1 MYKKQKME
9 HLRKNLQYL
18 LDSRGESR
26 VSICDR
32 TGLNRTTI
40 YNILDGRV
48 QNVHSST
55 IQKVS
60 NFFGVSYR
68 EIETI
73 DIAEKERIDAI
84 VSYEGNMNPCA
95 VPLFMQSECI
105 ISGFFDSKIGSLI
118 VERKLTY
125 YFGSGPNI
133 VAILLEN
140 DFPGKYNA
148 GDLLI
153 IKRGNYQNNN
163 PKLCFDKRQQLFH
176 IKEFNSEVTT
186 NLMVIGDIMEERFG
200 YGKKI

>member
-9 HLRKNLQYL
+9 YLRKNLQYL

-26 VSICDR
+26 VSLCDR

-48 QNVHSST
+48 QSVHSST

-60 NFFGVSYR
+60 NFFGVSYS

-84 VSYEGNMNPCA
+84 VSYEGNMNPSA
-95 VPLFMQSECI
+95 VPLFRQSECVTAE
-105 ISGFFDSKIGSLI
+105 FFESKIGSLI
-118 VERKLTY
+118 VGRELTY
-125 YFGSGPNI
+125 YFGFGPNI

-140 DFPGKYNA
+140 DFLGKYNA

-153 IKRGNYQNNN
+153 VRRGHYQSDN
-163 PKLCFDKRQQLFH
+163 PKLCFDQKRKKFH
-176 IKEFNSEVTT
+176 INEFHIENAEDSV
-186 NLMVIGDIMEERFG
+186 VIGDIMEERFG

>member
-18 LDSRGESR
+18 LDSRGETR
-26 VSICDR
+26 VSLCDR

-48 QNVHSST
+48 QSVHSST

-60 NFFGVSYR
+60 NFFGISYS
-68 EIETI
+68 EIEAT
-73 DIAEKERIDAI
+73 DIAEKERLDGI
-84 VSYEGNMNPCA
+84 VSYEGNMNPSA

-105 ISGFFDSKIGSLI
+105 TPEFSDGKIGSLI
-118 VERKLTY
+118 VERQLTY
-125 YFGSGPNI
+125 YFGTGSNI
-133 VAILLEN
+133 VAVLLEN
-140 DFPGKYNA
+140 DFSGKYNA

-153 IKRGNYQNNN
+153 IKRGNCQHNN
-163 PKLCFDKRQQLFH
+163 PKLCFDPKQRQFH
-176 IKEFNSEVTT
+176 IKEFNSENPD
-186 NLMVIGDIMEERFG
+186 NLMVIGNIIEERFG

>member
-1 MYKKQKME
+1 ME

>member
-1 MYKKQKME
+1 MYKTQKME

-18 LDSRGESR
+18 LDSRGETR

-48 QNVHSST
+48 QSVHSST

-60 NFFGVSYR
+60 NFFGVSYS
-68 EIETI
+68 EIETT
-73 DIAEKERIDAI
+73 DIAEKERLDAI
-84 VSYEGNMNPCA
+84 ISYEGNMNPCA

-105 ISGFFDSKIGSLI
+105 TPDFYDSKIGSLI

-133 VAILLEN
+133 VAVLLEN
-140 DFPGKYNA
+140 DFSGKYNA

-153 IKRGNYQNNN
+153 IKRGHYQNNN
-163 PKLCFDKRQQLFH
+163 PKLCFEPKQQQFH
-176 IKEFNSEVTT
+176 IKEFNRESSDS
-186 NLMVIGDIMEERFG
+186 LMVIGDIMEERFG

>member
-9 HLRKNLQYL
+9 YLRKNLQYL
-18 LDSRGESR
+18 LDSRGETR
-26 VSICDR
+26 VSLCDR

-48 QNVHSST
+48 QSVHSST

-60 NFFGVSYR
+60 NFFGISYS
-68 EIETI
+68 EIEAI

-95 VPLFMQSECI
+95 VPLFMQSECVTAE
-105 ISGFFDSKIGSLI
+105 FYESKIGTLI
-118 VERKLTY
+118 VGRTLTY

-140 DFPGKYNA
+140 DFSGKYNA

-153 IKRGNYQNNN
+153 VRRGNYQSDN
-163 PKLCFDKRQQLFH
+163 PKLCFDPKQKKFH
-176 IKEFNSEVTT
+176 INESCVENSDDFA
-186 NLMVIGDIMEERFG
+186 VIGDIMEERFG

>member
-18 LDSRGESR
+18 LDSRGETR

-48 QNVHSST
+48 QSVHSST

-60 NFFGVSYR
+60 NFFGVSYS
-68 EIETI
+68 EIEAT
-73 DIAEKERIDAI
+73 DIEEKERLDAV

-105 ISGFFDSKIGSLI
+105 IPEFFDIKIGSLI

-125 YFGSGPNI
+125 YFGTGPN
-133 VAILLEN
+133 VVGVLLEN

-163 PKLCFDKRQQLFH
+163 PKLCFDPTQQQYH
-176 IKEFNSEVTT
+176 IKEFNRECS
-186 NLMVIGDIMEERFG
+186 NSLMVIGDIMEERFG

>member
-18 LDSRGESR
+18 LDSRGETR

-48 QNVHSST
+48 QSVHSST
-55 IQKVS
+55 IQKVA
-60 NFFGVSYR
+60 NFFGVSYS
-68 EIETI
+68 EIEAT
-73 DIAEKERIDAI
+73 DIAEKERLDGV

-105 ISGFFDSKIGSLI
+105 TPEFWDSKIGSLI
-118 VERKLTY
+118 VARKMTY
-125 YFGSGPNI
+125 YFGTGPNI
-133 VAILLEN
+133 VAVLLEN
-140 DFPGKYNA
+140 DFLGKYNA

-153 IKRGNYQNNN
+153 IKRGNYQSNN
-163 PKLCFDKRQQLFH
+163 PKFCFDSKQQQFH
-176 IKEFNSEVTT
+176 IKEFNSESSD

-200 YGKKI
+200 YGNI

>member
-125 YFGSGPNI
+125 YFGSGPNV

-163 PKLCFDKRQQLFH
+163 PKLCFDQRQQLFH

>member
-9 HLRKNLQYL
+9 HLKKNLQYL
-18 LDSRGESR
+18 LDSRGETR
-26 VSICDR
+26 VSLCDR

-60 NFFGVSYR
+60 NFFGVSYS
-68 EIETI
+68 EIEAT
-73 DIAEKERIDAI
+73 DIAEKERLDAV
-84 VSYEGNMNPCA
+84 VSYEGNMNPSA
-95 VPLFMQSECI
+95 VPLFMQSECVT
-105 ISGFFDSKIGSLI
+105 SDFSDSKIGSLI
-118 VERKLTY
+118 VDRPLTY

-133 VAILLEN
+133 VAVLLEN
-140 DFPGKYNA
+140 DFLGKYNA

-163 PKLCFDKRQQLFH
+163 PKLCFDPKKRRFH
-176 IKEFNSEVTT
+176 IKEFTQENSDGF
-186 NLMVIGDIMEERFG
+186 MVIGDIMEERFG

>member
-18 LDSRGESR
+18 LDSRGETR
-26 VSICDR
+26 VSLCDR

-48 QNVHSST
+48 QSVHSST

-60 NFFGVSYR
+60 NFFGVSYS
-68 EIETI
+68 EIEAT
-73 DIAEKERIDAI
+73 DIAEKERLDGV

-105 ISGFFDSKIGSLI
+105 TPEFSDGKIGSLI
-118 VERKLTY
+118 VERQLTY
-125 YFGSGPNI
+125 YFGTGPNI
-133 VAILLEN
+133 VAVLLEN
-140 DFPGKYNA
+140 DFSGKYNA

-163 PKLCFDKRQQLFH
+163 PKLCFDPKQRQFH
-176 IKEFNSEVTT
+176 IKEFNSESPD
-186 NLMVIGDIMEERFG
+186 NLMVIGDIIEERFG

>member
-163 PKLCFDKRQQLFH
+163 PKLCFDQKKQLFH

>member
-18 LDSRGESR
+18 LDSRGETR
-26 VSICDR
+26 VSLCDR

-48 QNVHSST
+48 QSVHSST

-60 NFFGVSYR
+60 NFFGVSYS
-68 EIETI
+68 EVDTT
-73 DIAEKERIDAI
+73 DIAEKERLDAI

-95 VPLFMQSECI
+95 VPLFMQSECT
-105 ISGFFDSKIGSLI
+105 SPEFYDGKIGSLI
-118 VERKLTY
+118 VQRKLTY
-125 YFGSGPNI
+125 YFGTGPNI
-133 VAILLEN
+133 VAVLLEC

-153 IKRGNYQNNN
+153 IKRGHYNNSH
-163 PKLCFDKRQQLFH
+163 PKLCFDKNQQQFY
-176 IKEFNSEVTT
+176 IKECNGETINS
-186 NLMVIGDIMEERFG
+186 LMVIGDIMEERFG
-200 YGKKI
+200 YGKEI

>member
-1 MYKKQKME
+1 MYKKQKMK
-9 HLRKNLQYL
+9 HLKKNLQYL
-18 LDSRGESR
+18 LDSRGETR
-26 VSICDR
+26 VSLCDR

-60 NFFGVSYR
+60 NFFGVSYS
-68 EIETI
+68 EIEAT
-73 DIAEKERIDAI
+73 DIAEKERLDAV
-84 VSYEGNMNPCA
+84 VSYEGNMNPSA

-105 ISGFFDSKIGSLI
+105 TSDFSDSKIGSLI
-118 VERKLTY
+118 VDRPLTY

-140 DFPGKYNA
+140 DFLGKYNA

-163 PKLCFDKRQQLFH
+163 PKLCFDPKKQKFH
-176 IKEFNSEVTT
+176 IKEFTQENSDSF
-186 NLMVIGDIMEERFG
+186 MVIGDIMEERFG

>member
-18 LDSRGESR
+18 IDSRGETR

-48 QNVHSST
+48 QGVHSST

-60 NFFGVSYR
+60 NFFGVSYS
-68 EIETI
+68 EIETT
-73 DIAEKERIDAI
+73 DIAEKERLDAI

-95 VPLFMQSECI
+95 VPIFMQSECI
-105 ISGFFDSKIGSLI
+105 TPALIDSKIGSLI
-118 VERKLTY
+118 VQRELTY
-125 YFGSGPNI
+125 YFGTGPNI
-133 VAILLEN
+133 IAVLLEN
-140 DFPGKYNA
+140 DFSGKYNA

-163 PKLCFDKRQQLFH
+163 PKLCFDPKQRQFY
-176 IKEFNSEVTT
+176 IREFDKEDVDSSV
-186 NLMVIGDIMEERFG
+186 VIGDIMEERFG